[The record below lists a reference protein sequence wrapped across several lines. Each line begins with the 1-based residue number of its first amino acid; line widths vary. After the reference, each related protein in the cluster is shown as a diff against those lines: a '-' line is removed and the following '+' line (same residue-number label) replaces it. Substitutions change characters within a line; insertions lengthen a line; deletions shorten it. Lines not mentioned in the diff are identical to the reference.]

1 MKILS
6 DHNIQNSL
14 KINSKCRFFIEI
26 NDISEFVDLYTF
38 IKDQNLPVLILGE
51 GTNIVSKDYFDGIV
65 VKPKFDNI
73 N

>member
-1 MKILS
+1 MKILL

-38 IKDQNLPVLILGE
+38 IKDQNLPVLIFYI
-51 GTNIVSKDYFDGIV
+51 T
-65 VKPKFDNI
+65 
-73 N
+73 